1 MKKITM
7 SLLAAASLL
16 CAEQIIKYKNLEFS
30 PILKLT
36 TKVEKA
42 LYDNG
47 SKENMD
53 QFYGRANLGAKAA
66 INNFEIKVA
75 FLAYPAGFGYELLR
89 GIETADDTIGT
100 TSEKIAKFQ
109 VDHATVSH
117 HGKLFDLTIGRKVL
131 FNSNGAFYGNYVD
144 EGPGGYFTGKG
155 VSANIVQLKSSYK
168 VGTTQIDIG
177 TQDPKLNTGYLRVFQ
192 DINVLDGL
200 HFGLGFRSNFLDKV
214 HTDHADVLWNATAI
228 ADYTIKKKVTLF
240 VEAGFTNMSEDT
252 DTEIPLVF
260 GVNLP
265 TKPIFDLVAL
275 ELEYL
280 KEDHR
285 PEKDGKKLS
294 PVQMGLHLQRA
305 VGDHF
310 TFKAGLFT
318 LREISDM
325 GIGIRLDAAL

>member
-1 MKKITM
+1 MKKLAL
-7 SLLAAASLL
+7 SLMTAISFLSAG
-16 CAEQIIKYKNLEFS
+16 QTIKYKDLEFS
-30 PILKLT
+30 PILQLT
-36 TKVEKA
+36 TKAEKA

-53 QFYGRANLGAKAA
+53 VFYGRVTLGAHAA
-66 INNFEIKVA
+66 INNFEAKIA

-89 GIETADDTIGT
+89 GIETSADTIGT

-117 HGKLFDLTIGRKVL
+117 HGKVFDLCIGRKVL
-131 FNSNGAFYGNYVD
+131 YNSNGEFYGNYID

-155 VSANIVQLKSSYK
+155 VFANVVEFKSSYDI
-168 VGTTQIDIG
+168 GATQVIVG
-177 TQDPKLNTGYLRVFQ
+177 TQDSNINTGYLRVFQ
-192 DINVLDGL
+192 DINPVEGL

-214 HTDHADVLWNATAI
+214 HETNADVLWNATAI

-240 VEAGFTNMSEDT
+240 VEAGFTNMSEET
-252 DTEIPLVF
+252 DTEVPIVF
-260 GVNLP
+260 GVKVP
-265 TKPIFDLVAL
+265 TKPVFDKVAL

-280 KEDHR
+280 KEDQR
-285 PEKDGKKLS
+285 PEMDGKKLS

-318 LREISDM
+318 LREMSDM